1 MGRWWG
7 RGRSP
12 QADVKTVSREAESDS
27 GWRGLAPIEP
37 TRRLVRAD
45 CSTSRVQV
53 DTHHRA
59 QSRTDG
65 TASSDVHLAWRPAL
79 RDEVDQRT
87 CPREPTSPSRAP
99 VRPAFTAM
107 VAKTSG
113 PTHTGGFRTD
123 ARSACA
129 GTVRAVRTQRRHR
142 IWLRLRC
149 FHHLAG
155 TRSRSARTAGGAG
168 GERHKRRTSDR
179 VGPIGRL
186 ELRLRCFHQL
196 AGTCSRPARTAG
208 GAGGDFHKR
217 ATSDRVGP
225 IGRLEL
231 RLRCFHQLAGTRS
244 RPARTAG
251 GAGGATSDRVAQPT
265 RLRLRCFHQLAGTR
279 SRPARTAGGAVEL
292 PQASYQRPRRPTSL
306 APAPMLSPARRYM
319 QPTRTYSG
327 RCRWRLPQASYQRP
341 RRPNRSTRAP
351 APMLSPARR
360 YMQPTRTYS
369 GRCRWTASQASY
381 QRPRRPNRS
390 THLMPDSRRLSSRR
404 RQAKLSR
411 PQLLPPRSQQ

>member
-7 RGRSP
+7 RGWSP
-12 QADVKTVSREAESDS
+12 QADVKAVSREAESDS

-37 TRRLVRAD
+37 TVGSFAPTAQLHGFR
-45 CSTSRVQV
+45 STL
-53 DTHHRA
+53 TTAHNP
-59 QSRTDG
+59 RTDG

-79 RDEVDQRT
+79 RDEIDQRT
-87 CPREPTSPSRAP
+87 CPRETTSPSRAR

-113 PTHTGGFRTD
+113 PTHTGGFHTD

-149 FHHLAG
+149 FHQLAG
-155 TRSRSARTAGGAG
+155 PCSRPARTAGGAG
-168 GERHKRRTSDR
+168 GELHKRGTSDR
-179 VGPIGRL
+179 VGPTGRL
-186 ELRLRCFHQL
+186 WLRLRCFHQLAGTCSRPARTAGGGRGSTRCRRHLAQPTLTGSTGDMQPTRTYSGSAGGTSTSELPATASAHPVELRLRCFHQL

-231 RLRCFHQLAGTRS
+231 RLRCFHQLAGTCS

-251 GAGGATSDRVAQPT
+251 GAGGDFHKRATSDRVGPIGRPT
-265 RLRLRCFHQLAGTR
+265 SC
-279 SRPARTAGGAVEL
+279 RTAGDCRAD
-292 PQASYQRPRRPTSL
+292 ADKRNCL
-306 APAPMLSPARRYM
+306 APNHSR
-319 QPTRTYSG
+319 
-327 RCRWRLPQASYQRP
+327 
-341 RRPNRSTRAP
+341 RAP
-351 APMLSPARR
+351 NSDDFA
-360 YMQPTRTYS
+360 
-369 GRCRWTASQASY
+369 
-381 QRPRRPNRS
+381 N
-390 THLMPDSRRLSSRR
+390 RR
-404 RQAKLSR
+404 RCAAAHEDR
-411 PQLLPPRSQQ
+411 RADP